1 MTDLIV
7 KLSSIFLDITPEVI
21 GFSDLT
27 EEWGVEAKLYYG
39 IVLFFA
45 VGTMVMSLIV
55 AYRCLTSI
63 DCYADHL
70 TNALLTSSK
79 MFFGSGCVFTVELIG
94 VTGKLP
100 YTMNFL
106 VPALFCLLV
115 ALLLK
120 RGVGY

>member
-45 VGTMVMSLIV
+45 IVTLFFMLI
-55 AYRCLTSI
+55 
-63 DCYADHL
+63 
-70 TNALLTSSK
+70 
-79 MFFGSGCVFTVELIG
+79 
-94 VTGKLP
+94 
-100 YTMNFL
+100 
-106 VPALFCLLV
+106 LFV
-115 ALLLK
+115 K
-120 RGVGY
+120 DKY

>member
-7 KLSSIFLDITPEVI
+7 KFFSTFLDSTPEVI

-27 EEWGVEAKLYYG
+27 EKWGVEAKLYYG

-45 VGTMVMSLIV
+45 VATMVMSLIA
-55 AYRCLTSI
+55 AYRCQTR
-63 DCYADHL
+63 CYADHL

-79 MFFGSGCVFTVELIG
+79 MVLASGCVFTEELIL

-100 YTMNFL
+100 YAMNFL
-106 VPALFCLLV
+106 VPAIFCLIV

>member
-1 MTDLIV
+1 MTNLIV
-7 KLSSIFLDITPEVI
+7 KLSSTFLDSAPEVA
-21 GFSDLT
+21 GFSDLAG
-27 EEWGVEAKLYYG
+27 EWGVEAKLYYG

-45 VGTMVMSLIV
+45 VGTMVMSLIA

-79 MFFGSGCVFTVELIG
+79 MFLGAGCVFTVELIV
-94 VTGKLP
+94 VTEKLP
-100 YTMNFL
+100 YAMNFL
-106 VPALFCLLV
+106 VPALFCLIV

>member
-7 KLSSIFLDITPEVI
+7 KFFSTFLDSTPEVI

-27 EEWGVEAKLYYG
+27 EKWGVEAKLYY
-39 IVLFFA
+39 
-45 VGTMVMSLIV
+45 
-55 AYRCLTSI
+55 
-63 DCYADHL
+63 HL

-79 MFFGSGCVFTVELIG
+79 MVLASGCVFTEELIL

-100 YTMNFL
+100 YAMNFL